1 MAADVHQLI
10 TDSII
15 AAIETGAADFTLP
28 WQRSVSA
35 LPANAATSKT
45 YNGIN
50 ILALWV
56 SAMHRGYTHG
66 LWATY
71 RQWAALGAQVRK
83 GEKASHVIFYK
94 EYEVDPNP
102 EDQADDG
109 TRRVAKASYVFNVAQ
124 VDGYAMSAEAAQQP
138 ALERH
143 TAVDDFITRL
153 APDLRIGGDAAYY
166 APVTDHIQMPDE
178 WRFRNTDQHE
188 RSIAYYST
196 LLHELGHW
204 TGHKSRLDRDLT
216 PRFKTQGYA
225 AEELV
230 AELASAFMCAE
241 FGISS
246 TPRPDHA
253 AYIKNWLQLLKDD
266 NRAVFTAAAKASQA
280 VTYLQKRAAETA
292 TVVNAQNSLHVLPP
306 REAQLH

>member
-1 MAADVHQLI
+1 MAADVHQII
-10 TDSII
+10 TDSIF
-15 AAIETGAADFTLP
+15 AAIEAGGDDFTLP
-28 WQRSVSA
+28 WQRSVNA

-102 EDQADDG
+102 DDQADDG

-124 VDGYAMSAEAAQQP
+124 VEGYELADEMAPLP
-138 ALERH
+138 AIARQR
-143 TAVDDFITRL
+143 AVDTFIDQL

-166 APVTDHIQMPDE
+166 SPLSDHIQMPDE

-188 RSIAYYST
+188 RSISYYST
-196 LLHELGHW
+196 LLHELGHYAECRIMP
-204 TGHKSRLDRDLT
+204 RLYDSSANLIVSKRTLT
-216 PRFKTQGYA
+216 A
-225 AEELV
+225 
-230 AELASAFMCAE
+230 
-241 FGISS
+241 
-246 TPRPDHA
+246 
-253 AYIKNWLQLLKDD
+253 
-266 NRAVFTAAAKASQA
+266 
-280 VTYLQKRAAETA
+280 
-292 TVVNAQNSLHVLPP
+292 
-306 REAQLH
+306 